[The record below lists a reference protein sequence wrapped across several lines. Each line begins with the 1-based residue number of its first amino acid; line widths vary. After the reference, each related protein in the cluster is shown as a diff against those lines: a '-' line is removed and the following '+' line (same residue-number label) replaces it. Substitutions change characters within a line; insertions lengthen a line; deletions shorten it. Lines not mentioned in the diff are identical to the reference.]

1 MSENLLT
8 IPEFAA
14 SLRVRP
20 SCIRR
25 WISESKVTFVH
36 VAASCEF
43 PQAKSNGSSQQGRI
57 GRRPLGAS
65 SLLQRFLRQCKAG

>member
-36 VAASCEF
+36 VGRLVRIPASEVE
-43 PQAKSNGSSQQGRI
+43 RI
-57 GRRPLGAS
+57 IS
-65 SLLQRFLRQCKAG
+65 AGTHRATTSRSK

>member
-1 MSENLLT
+1 MTENLLT

-20 SCIRR
+20 SCVRG

-36 VAASCEF
+36 
-43 PQAKSNGSSQQGRI
+43 I
-57 GRRPLGAS
+57 GRLVRIPAS
-65 SLLQRFLRQCKAG
+65 EVDRFISVGTHRASTSRSK